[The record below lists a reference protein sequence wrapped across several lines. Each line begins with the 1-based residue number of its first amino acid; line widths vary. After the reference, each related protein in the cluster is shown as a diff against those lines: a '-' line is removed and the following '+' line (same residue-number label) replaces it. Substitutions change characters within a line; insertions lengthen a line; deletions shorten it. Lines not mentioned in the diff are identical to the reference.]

1 LILKAHTLTH
11 TLMKAYL
18 AKCAEE
24 AKAAKAA
31 AKNLVKAAA
40 KNLVK
45 ATTRASDDDEEEKA
59 AKVNED
65 EQEDDNES
73 TADDDEEEEA
83 AHTHTFAV
91 LKIECLL
98 IYYRL
103 VYTLL

>member
-1 LILKAHTLTH
+1 
-11 TLMKAYL
+11 MKAYL

-59 AKVNED
+59 AKENED

-73 TADDDEEEEA
+73 TADDEEEEA
-83 AHTHTFAV
+83 AHSHTFAV

-103 VYTLL
+103 VHTLLKSVACTYTVDS